1 MDSIIKV
8 RFNELAS
15 AFLRELER
23 ERREWSLEELHN
35 RMSEL
40 CQLALLAGW
49 CDMAH
54 TFYCALEEL
63 DLMDINLRYA

>member
-1 MDSIIKV
+1 MDSIIRV
-8 RFNELAS
+8 RFNELAH

-40 CQLALLAGW
+40 CQLASLAGW
-49 CDMAH
+49 CDTAWL
-54 TFYCALEEL
+54 FYRALEEL
-63 DLMDINLRYA
+63 DRMDIDLRYA